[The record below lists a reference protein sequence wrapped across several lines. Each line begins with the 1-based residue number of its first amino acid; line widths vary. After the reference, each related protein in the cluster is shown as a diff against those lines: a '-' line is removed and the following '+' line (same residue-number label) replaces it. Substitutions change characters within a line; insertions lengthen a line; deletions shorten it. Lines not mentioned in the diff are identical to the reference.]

1 LSDPFFDQTIIS
13 LDGDGTSGANN
24 NVFRDSSN
32 NNFAITRVSNTTQGS
47 FSPFSPSGW
56 SNYLFE
62 NRIVYTASGVIPQPL
77 TPWSTGTG
85 TGTME
90 AWIYPTAID
99 GTGGYGHTMSTIVGI
114 GDTYFAFGVRN
125 DLKLRL
131 YWWTGSQ
138 NNIDSTGTIPGL
150 NQWIHVAVTRNN
162 SNIQFFINGVSAGT
176 SASYTGIS
184 SWGPGSGGESLQ
196 IGQNNGSGASAD
208 FYGYISNLRFSNSV
222 RSISL
227 PTADY
232 TSDGNTLMLTC
243 MSNRFRD
250 IGPNNYTLTTAG
262 TPKAVN
268 FSPFAPSTSY
278 LASTHGGS
286 AYFDGGGDDRLT
298 IPDNDTAFNLGTGN
312 YTMEAWVYPM
322 SSGITSGS
330 ILNQS
335 IGGASSDSAFFVSC
349 QTDGVAHYVSD
360 GTSWDYNATNSSL
373 FLGYQWNHVA
383 WVRNGAIIYIYVN
396 GVQQASTTV
405 GGGFTVGNSSRVIEF
420 GSQDGSSNFKG
431 FIGPTRFVK
440 GTALYTGTFTPP
452 TAPFDTSGGPS
463 LVTNFTNAGIY
474 DWTTR
479 SVIETIGNV
488 SVNTTIAKTGTGSI
502 RFNTPIGPKLRI
514 PESPL
519 TQFGTEDFTIECW
532 YYPITKPDIAP
543 CHYNKR

>member
-1 LSDPFFDQTIIS
+1 MDLS
-13 LDGDGTSGANN
+13 
-24 NVFRDSSN
+24 
-32 NNFAITRVSNTTQGS
+32 
-47 FSPFSPSGW
+47 
-56 SNYLFE
+56 YC
-62 NRIVYTASGVIPQPL
+62 
-77 TPWSTGTG
+77 
-85 TGTME
+85 
-90 AWIYPTAID
+90 ID
-99 GTGGYGHTMSTIVGI
+99 GTGATGHTMSTIVGI
-114 GDTYFAFGVRN
+114 GDTYFAFGVR
-125 DLKLRL
+125 DDSKLRL

-138 NNIDSTGTIPGL
+138 NFIDSTGTIPGL

-184 SWGPGSGGESLQ
+184 SWSAAAGGENLQ

-250 IGPNNYTLTTAG
+250 IGPSNYALTTAG
-262 TPKAVN
+262 TSPPKVVN
-268 FSPFAPSTSY
+268 FSPFAPSTTY

-286 AYFDGGGDDRLT
+286 AYFDGNSTDRLT

-396 GVQQASTTV
+396 GVQQAATTV
-405 GGGFTVGNSSRVIEF
+405 GAGFTVGNSSRVIEF
-420 GSQDGSSNFKG
+420 ASQDGSSNFKG
-431 FIGPTRFVK
+431 YIGPTRFVK

-479 SVIETIGNV
+479 NVIETLGNV
-488 SVNTTIAKTGTGSI
+488 SSNTTIVKYWNGVFRLIHQLVKLEFQNHHLQQFATG
-502 RFNTPIGPKLRI
+502 
-514 PESPL
+514 
-519 TQFGTEDFTIECW
+519 DYTIECW
-532 YYPITKPDIAP
+532 YIQQNQILHLHIQTMKLLEVVTIGLW
-543 CHYNKR
+543 